1 MQSEASLR
9 TLTGTTVPHKLRLNR
24 LRSKLFMDKRAAISK
39 EEAEFEKLVAAALE
53 RERQKLR
60 ALTEAHESQKCGSFE
75 DPE

>member
-1 MQSEASLR
+1 MEQ
-9 TLTGTTVPHKLRLNR
+9 
-24 LRSKLFMDKRAAISK
+24 RAAISK
-39 EEAEFEKLVAAALE
+39 EEAEFEKLLAAALE